1 MSKKEELRKCVFEK
15 RIRIQGRTGT
25 SAFDTIDING
35 RFHRWSQESEPS
47 GEVSTVAVVE
57 CMDGSVELVYA
68 ENVRFL
74 D

>member
-1 MSKKEELRKCVFEK
+1 MSKKEELRKCVFKK
-15 RIRIQGRTGT
+15 RIHIQGRTGT

-35 RFHRWSQESEPS
+35 RFHQWSQESES
-47 GEVSTVAVVE
+47 GEICTVAVVE
-57 CMDGSVELVYA
+57 CMDGSVELVCA